1 MIQCRDCDR
10 TYDNVDE
17 LRTHL
22 DEDGR
27 CHFFC
32 ERLDSHRLLGDYLFL
47 FSQNG
52 VFTLPNNDFDSD
64 TDRIGFYYRP

>member
-1 MIQCRDCDR
+1 MIQCRDYDR
-10 TYDNVDE
+10 TYDTGDE

-27 CHFFC
+27 CRFCC